1 MNMSHDVKG
10 QEKENGFK
18 KRFKNRERRD
28 LSNVQR
34 QIIPNW
40 SAIMKEWSPLSLSL
54 VLYAQR
60 QLIS

>member
-1 MNMSHDVKG
+1 MMSKA
-10 QEKENGFK
+10 K
-18 KRFKNRERRD
+18 KKRMVLKQRFKNRERRD

-54 VLYAQR
+54 VLGT
-60 QLIS
+60 LSGS

>member
-1 MNMSHDVKG
+1 MSHDVKG

-18 KRFKNRERRD
+18 KRFKNKDRRD

-40 SAIMKEWSPLSLSL
+40 SAIMKAWSPLSLRL
-54 VLYAQR
+54 VLGTVR
-60 QLIS
+60 GS